1 MIEELNKLQANF
13 SQLQV
18 IFGMEALSLEE
29 VTDRQYANGLKDGF
43 RYASILLDATI
54 KKVREV

>member
-13 SQLQV
+13 SQLHV
-18 IFGMEALSLEE
+18 IFGIEALSLEE
-29 VTDRQYANGLKDGF
+29 VADRQYANGLKDGF
-43 RYASILLDATI
+43 RYAAILLDATI